1 MQFHLIYCLR
11 QLLEERGIGIYLE
24 MWFEKFRL
32 PSRGRDECVNEGH
45 HDGAVLGLL
54 QVFLD
59 VRQDGLQVVIV

>member
-1 MQFHLIYCLR
+1 MDA
-11 QLLEERGIGIYLE
+11 EEPPNFDEDDVGTNLE

-32 PSRGRDECVNEGH
+32 PSRGRDECVDEGH

-59 VRQDGLQVVIV
+59 VRQDRLQVVIV